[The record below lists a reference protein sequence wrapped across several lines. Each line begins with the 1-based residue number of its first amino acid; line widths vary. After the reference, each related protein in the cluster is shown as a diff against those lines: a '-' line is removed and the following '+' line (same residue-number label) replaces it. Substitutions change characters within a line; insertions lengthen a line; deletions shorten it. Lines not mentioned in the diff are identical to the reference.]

1 MSALSTHSLNESD
14 MRPVQPPFQVLM
26 TVFAHA
32 HLAYQMSVSVSQGFS
47 MHYTWLLQERF
58 VDEGYCAP
66 MACGQCT
73 SRLVILA
80 CYCYVRVVRFHD
92 HLNHPDD
99 VTLSNRGS
107 TAMPCQST
115 AMDVSFGRLWRRS
128 RTSPNTALR
137 QAMGGRNRCGI
148 PESSFAITRSRT
160 SVPADS
166 ARRRSTTS
174 QSSP

>member
-73 SRLVILA
+73 SRLVILT
-80 CYCYVRVVRFHD
+80 CYCYVGVVRFHD
-92 HLNHPDD
+92 HLNHPDGCHAFEQREHRD
-99 VTLSNRGS
+99 AVPVDGDG
-107 TAMPCQST
+107 CQ
-115 AMDVSFGRLWRRS
+115 
-128 RTSPNTALR
+128 LR
-137 QAMGGRNRCGI
+137 QAL
-148 PESSFAITRSRT
+148 A
-160 SVPADS
+160 
-166 ARRRSTTS
+166 
-174 QSSP
+174 